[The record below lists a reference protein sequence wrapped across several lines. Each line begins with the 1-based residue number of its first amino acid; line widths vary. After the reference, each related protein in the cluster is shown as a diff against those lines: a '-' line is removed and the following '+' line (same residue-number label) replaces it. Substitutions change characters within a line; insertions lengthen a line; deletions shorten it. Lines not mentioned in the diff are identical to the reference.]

1 MSVSSDLVASRV
13 WSTPYALQG
22 AIVCEY
28 PICTV
33 CSAHCSEEGGAYSHW
48 WAEGQ
53 DHCGKRMMSELDGSG
68 QCLVTVPL
76 LWETE
81 AQSNPR

>member
-1 MSVSSDLVASRV
+1 MLYKERLFV
-13 WSTPYALQG
+13 STPYALPALPTAQRK
-22 AIVCEY
+22 
-28 PICTV
+28 
-33 CSAHCSEEGGAYSHW
+33 GGAYSHW